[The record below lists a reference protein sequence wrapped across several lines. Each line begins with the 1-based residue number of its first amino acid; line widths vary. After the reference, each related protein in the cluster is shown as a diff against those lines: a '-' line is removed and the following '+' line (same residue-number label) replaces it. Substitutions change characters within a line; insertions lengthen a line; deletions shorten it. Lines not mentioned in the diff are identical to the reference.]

1 MRYFELCDK
10 SVLFANEI
18 MESDEFKELLEI
30 KELIAKTIPEILEN
44 FQRAKEKYEEVQKYG
59 TYHPDYRNVKLELVK
74 AKEAL
79 YTNNLVIRYKEL
91 EKKIQEKLNI
101 AANQIASAISSNVK

>member
-10 SVLFANEI
+10 SVLFANEV
-18 MESDEFKELLEI
+18 MESAEFRELLEV
-30 KELIAKTIPEILEN
+30 KEAISKTIPNLVES
-44 FQRAKEKYEEVQKYG
+44 FKKAKEKYEEVQKYG

-79 YTNNLVIRYKEL
+79 YTNSLVIRYKEL
-91 EKKIQEKLNI
+91 EKKIQEKLNV
-101 AANQIASAISSNVK
+101 AANEIVKAISINVK

>member
-10 SVLFANEI
+10 SVSFANEV
-18 MESDEFKELLEI
+18 MESAEFKELLEI
-30 KELIAKTIPEILEN
+30 KEAISKTIPELVEN
-44 FQRAKEKYEEVQKYG
+44 FKKAKEKYEEVQKYG

-79 YTNNLVIRYKEL
+79 YTNSLVIRYKEL
-91 EKKIQEKLNI
+91 EKKIQEKLNV
-101 AANQIASAISSNVK
+101 AANEIAKAISINVK